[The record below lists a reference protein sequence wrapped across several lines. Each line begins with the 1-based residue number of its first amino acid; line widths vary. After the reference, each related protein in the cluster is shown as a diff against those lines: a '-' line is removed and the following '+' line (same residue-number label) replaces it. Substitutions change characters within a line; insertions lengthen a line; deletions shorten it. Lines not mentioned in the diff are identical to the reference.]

1 MTEQQRQ
8 LGRRNFLKAVATL
21 PPATALAWHAGS
33 LRPVRAGL
41 IGPGLQGR
49 VLLENAP
56 PHALRIVAVADIF
69 PPNLQK
75 GVELARRLHDPE
87 AAAYNDY
94 RQLLARADIE
104 AVVVAVPLWMHAQVV
119 MDAVT
124 AGKHV
129 LVEKMM
135 AYTAEEC
142 TGMIEAA
149 RRARVNLQVGH
160 QRAYNPL
167 YHEARELLRRGTI
180 GDVYHVRA
188 VWHRNGDWRRPVP
201 ADAFDPRPHG
211 YPDLEHY
218 VNWRLYTKYSKGL
231 LSELCCHQIHAV
243 NWFLDR
249 APVSVMGTGGIHR
262 YDDGRELNDHDYA
275 IFEYPG
281 RVTLSYSSIQ
291 SNAFD
296 HYYEEFMGTKGTIV
310 LSGEQEAMLFTEG
323 EGSAATQI
331 SVTPAT
337 SEPLLEASE
346 SRSRDAA
353 GSAAIGQSA
362 GAASAL
368 APYRLELEGFARAIR
383 NGDPNLCDG
392 DAGLRAALPIV
403 KAREA
408 IAGRTRVDIAWPP
421 EVAKT

>member
-1 MTEQQRQ
+1 MTEEQRQ

-21 PPATALAWHAGS
+21 PPTAALAWHAGS

-75 GVELARRLHDPE
+75 GLDLARRLHDPE
-87 AAAYNDY
+87 ATGYGDY
-94 RQLLARADIE
+94 RQLLARPDLE
-104 AVVVAVPLWMHAQVV
+104 AVVVAVPLWVHAPVV
-119 MDAVT
+119 MDAIA

-135 AYTAEEC
+135 AYTADEC
-142 TGMIEAA
+142 TQMIDAA
-149 RRARVNLQVGH
+149 RRAGVNLQVGH

-167 YHEARELLRRGTI
+167 YHEARALVRSGAI
-180 GDVYHVRA
+180 GDVHHVRA

-201 ADAFDPRPHG
+201 PEPFDARPFG

-218 VNWRLYTKYSKGL
+218 VNWRLYAKYSKGL

-243 NWFLDR
+243 NWFLDA
-249 APVSVMGTGGIHR
+249 APTSVMGTGGIHR
-262 YDDGRELNDHDYA
+262 YNDGRELNDHDYA
-275 IFEYPG
+275 IFEYPN

-296 HYYEEFMGTKGTIV
+296 HYYEEFMGTKGTVV
-310 LSGEQEAMLFTEG
+310 LTGEREALLFMEG
-323 EGSAATQI
+323 QGTASTQI

-353 GSAAIGQSA
+353 GSSAIGRSSGSQD
-362 GAASAL
+362 AL
-368 APYRLELEGFARAIR
+368 APYRIQLEGFARTIR

-392 DAGLRAALPIV
+392 EAGFRAALPIV

-408 IAGRTRVDIAWPP
+408 IGSRTRVDIPWHAAPSR
-421 EVAKT
+421 T